1 MISVLKRKE
10 ILTRGTAWMKLENTV
25 LSEISQYYKLNAC
38 VPTGANSSFEALIP
52 NEMAGGDGT
61 FGS

>member
-38 VPTGANSSFEALIP
+38 VPTRFIHGSP
-52 NEMAGGDGT
+52 NPQVMVFGGGDPRKN
-61 FGS
+61 

>member
-10 ILTRGTAWMKLENTV
+10 ILTRGTVWMNLENTM

-38 VPTGANSSFEALIP
+38 VPPGANSSFEALIP
-52 NEMAGGDGT
+52 NEMVGGDGT
-61 FGS
+61 FES